1 MSKTSQRKLSFVQNG
16 YNDEKKGLP
25 NRYNKHHAFFDS
37 YKRGRRV
44 YQRTH
49 EKENTDEQQI

>member
-1 MSKTSQRKLSFVQNG
+1 MSKTSQRRLSFAQNG
-16 YNDEKKGLP
+16 YNDEKNGLP

-49 EKENTDEQQI
+49 EKENSDE